1 MDVKRQAT
9 QPPLIILLIDYF
21 KGEFVAHKLVKVL
34 VYGFE
39 TSFQT
44 GSGFNPVYSK
54 D

>member
-1 MDVKRQAT
+1 MA
-9 QPPLIILLIDYF
+9 

-54 D
+54 ETNEQFKTQIWRLEDTN